1 VPALGALSPIRH
13 LVVGGAA
20 AAIGVA
26 SYTGVIG
33 EPRTEHFDSK
43 QVTVAPAGTNGLRVR
58 EVVDIDFGDQR
69 RHGYERT
76 IPTDFGVPTE
86 ITAASDTAPD
96 TLDVDLIGLD
106 ARIRIGEPDVT
117 ITGQHRYVLEY
128 TYPDTTVATGLIALD
143 VIGTDE
149 TFTTDRFEVVVTGFE
164 LANLK
169 CNVGHT
175 GAVGGCE
182 LVDDGSTYRAVIEP
196 LEPGDGI
203 TIGATI
209 VGTRPVAT
217 VAPPPLPEKNPDR
230 RAALAA
236 TTSALGVLTG
246 GGIYAWA
253 RRRGRNEVFSGGAAD
268 AAYGIARALPP
279 PPPGSAT
286 SLPAPA
292 APTRTRRRSG
302 VRLVADQRLRDL
314 ATIEFVP
321 PAGVDP
327 WLGNV
332 LLGEK
337 FTNDTVSA
345 WFSGAAAR
353 EYLTITKDGDSDVEL
368 APGLRLA
375 GAPPADR
382 QLIDEMFGLK
392 SSITLGTFSKSF
404 ASTWSKIQ
412 RQQRQATNASGYWK
426 RPLGTIS
433 GGVAGAGTIGIF
445 VLVIG
450 GLIAFR
456 APARALE
463 FVDHPA
469 VAVGLAVAI
478 PAILALLAYEKL
490 LPARTA
496 EGSALTLRTESFRR
510 FLAASEGQHV
520 EWAWKHGLLREY
532 SAWAVALGEASTW
545 ENAMERSSI
554 PPAEFATGPMIVYTS
569 GGSFSRTHTAP
580 SSSGGSGGGGFSG
593 GSVGGGGGGG
603 SSGSW

>member
-1 VPALGALSPIRH
+1 MSALGSLSPIRH

-26 SYTGVIG
+26 AYTGVVG
-33 EPRTEHFDSK
+33 EPRTEQFDSK

-58 EVVDIDFGDQR
+58 EVVDMDFGDQR

-76 IPTDFGVPTE
+76 IPTDFGVPSE
-86 ITAASDTAPD
+86 VTAVSETAPD
-96 TLDVDLIGLD
+96 TIDVDLIGLD
-106 ARIRIGEPDVT
+106 ARIRIGDPNLTV
-117 ITGQHRYVLEY
+117 TGQHRYVLDY
-128 TYPDTTVATGLIALD
+128 TYPSTTVASGRIALD
-143 VIGTDE
+143 IIGTDE

-164 LANLK
+164 LTNLQ
-169 CNVGHT
+169 CNVGPAD
-175 GAVGGCE
+175 AVGGCE
-182 LVDDGSTYRAVIEP
+182 LVDDGSVYRAVIEP
-196 LEPGDGI
+196 LDPGDGI
-203 TIGATI
+203 TIGGTV
-209 VGTRPVAT
+209 VGSRPIAT
-217 VAPPPLPEKNPDR
+217 VEPPPLPEENPDR
-230 RAALAA
+230 RAPLAA

-268 AAYGIARALPP
+268 AAYGA
-279 PPPGSAT
+279 S
-286 SLPAPA
+286 
-292 APTRTRRRSG
+292 SG
-302 VRLVADQRLRDL
+302 VRLVADQELGDL

-353 EYLTITKDGDSDVEL
+353 GYLTITKDDEGDVEL
-368 APGLRLA
+368 SPGPRLTE
-375 GAPPADR
+375 APPADR
-382 QLIDEMFGLK
+382 QLIEEMFRGK
-392 SSITLGTFSKSF
+392 SAITLGKYSKSF

-412 RQQRQATNASGYWK
+412 QQQRQVTNASGYWK
-426 RPLGTIS
+426 RPIGTIS

-445 VLVIG
+445 VLIIG
-450 GLIAFR
+450 GLIIFR
-456 APARALE
+456 APARALD

-469 VAVGLAVAI
+469 VAIGLAVVI
-478 PAILALLAYEKL
+478 PVILALLAYEKL
-490 LPARTA
+490 IPARTA
-496 EGSALTLRTESFRR
+496 EGSAVTLRTESFRR

-545 ENAMERSSI
+545 ERAMQRSSI
-554 PPAEFATGPMIVYTS
+554 PPVEFATGPMIVYTS
-569 GGSFSRTHTAP
+569 GGSFSRSHTAP
-580 SSSGGSGGGGFSG
+580 SSSGGSSGGGFSG

>member
-1 VPALGALSPIRH
+1 MPPLGVLSPIRH

-26 SYTGVIG
+26 AYTGVIG

-58 EVVDIDFGDQR
+58 EVVDMDFGDQR

-76 IPTDFGVPTE
+76 IPTDFGVPSE
-86 ITAASDTAPD
+86 VTAMSETAPD
-96 TLDVDLIGLD
+96 TVDVDLIGHD
-106 ARIRIGEPDVT
+106 ARIRIGEPNLSV
-117 ITGQHRYVLEY
+117 TGQHRYVLDY
-128 TYPDTTVATGLIALD
+128 TYPNTTVASGRIALD
-143 VIGTDE
+143 IIGTDE

-164 LANLK
+164 LTNVQ

-175 GAVGGCE
+175 DAVGGCE
-182 LVDDGSTYRAVIEP
+182 LLDDGSVYRALVEP

-209 VGTRPVAT
+209 VGTRPMAT
-217 VAPPPLPEKNPDR
+217 VDPPPLPAENPDR
-230 RAALAA
+230 RALLAA

-268 AAYGIARALPP
+268 AAYG
-279 PPPGSAT
+279 AT
-286 SLPAPA
+286 
-292 APTRTRRRSG
+292 TG
-302 VRLVADQRLRDL
+302 VRLVADQKLGEL

-321 PAGVDP
+321 PSGVDP

-353 EYLTITKDGDSDVEL
+353 EHLTITKDNGDVEL
-368 APGLRLA
+368 APGPRLTA
-375 GAPPADR
+375 APPADR
-382 QLIDEMFGLK
+382 QLIEEMFRGK
-392 SSITLGTFSKSF
+392 SSITLGKYSKSF

-412 RQQRQATNASGYWK
+412 QQQRQATNASGYWK
-426 RPLGTIS
+426 HPLGTIS

-445 VLVIG
+445 VLIIG

-463 FVDHPA
+463 LVDHPA
-469 VAVGLAVAI
+469 VAIGLAVVI
-478 PAILALLAYEKL
+478 PAILALLAYERL

-545 ENAMERSSI
+545 EKAMERSSI
-554 PPAEFATGPMIVYTS
+554 PPAELTSGPIIVYSS

-580 SSSGGSGGGGFSG
+580 SSSGSSGGGGFSG